1 MAHKRQPIRENP
13 DRVLNERI
21 AMEKAAGS
29 LFCAH
34 AYATFQT
41 ENYLF
46 YVMDYMRGGDL
57 PDALEAS
64 GIIEPTDTMDL
75 PTLKLVAAEL
85 VCGLQYLHSRGIVHR
100 DIKNDNILVDSTGH
114 VKIADFG
121 LAVLNVFGYNM
132 VTEYFGRMFNAAPEM
147 LFKVPYDGA
156 VDYFALG
163 ILLFDLAF
171 NRFAFPESLTEARAI
186 KYDVPRYPK
195 GADPDVKDLLEK
207 LLCKDP
213 CRRND
218 FIADIQDHPF
228 FNGINWKEVEAG
240 EARPPF
246 FVQRKGF
253 RNFTRERIKPEDLM
267 NNIDCDG
274 DPIEPSI
281 SAEEQ
286 QLYNGFSFVSD
297 TWKAIQK
304 LK

>member
-1 MAHKRQPIRENP
+1 MVHKRNPIDDNP

-21 AMEKAAGS
+21 VMEIAGGS
-29 LFCAH
+29 RFCTC

-41 ENYLF
+41 EDYIF
-46 YVMDYMRGGDL
+46 YVMDYMRGGDMV
-57 PDALEAS
+57 DIMQAMEKVD
-64 GIIEPTDTMDL
+64 PTATVDL
-75 PTLKLVAAEL
+75 PTLRLLTAEI

-100 DIKNDNILVDSTGH
+100 DMKVDNILVDSTGH
-114 VKIADFG
+114 VQIADYG
-121 LAVLNVFGYNM
+121 LAATNVYGYNM
-132 VTEYFGRMFNAAPEM
+132 VTEILGRLFNAAPEM
-147 LFKVPYDGA
+147 IFRLPYDGA

-171 NRFAFPESLTEARAI
+171 KQYPFEGRVGDVRLI
-186 KYDVPRYPK
+186 KHAAPRNIP
-195 GADPDVKDLLEK
+195 GADPDLMDFLEK

-240 EARPPF
+240 EARPPI
-246 FVQRKGF
+246 FVRRKGF
-253 RNFTRERIKPEDLM
+253 RNLTREKINPEDLM
-267 NNIDCDG
+267 NNMDYSG
-274 DPIEPSI
+274 RPMKPL

-286 QLYNGFSFVSD
+286 KLFDGFSFVSEK
-297 TWKAIQK
+297 WKSMQK